1 MNDSSDISTNV
12 NKPRSALKL
21 GYADIDRVD
30 SQPRH
35 ESMGL
40 NEVTRFGKFTIFWIN
55 KQESNKLYDLVIEL
69 PFNCNVKTCINQA
82 VNYLN
87 EKMNKENSP
96 YRLKNEASMYGLHYA
111 KKNGQPK
118 SDYPPFY
125 DEQTLGQIGIVLM
138 SLVERTP
145 EALTRTDGQTIAN
158 VPITQP
164 VSSTTPIV
172 VPISSESRPESK
184 SSPNTRD
191 PSMVKQVHFPR
202 PDDQKPNGNN
212 SNNNNNGKYALEHSG
227 NDQGGSSLFC
237 CFRWFGGKRNNQNGD
252 IKAPLLKQQSLNW
265 LHLIYAA
272 LITSRKRI
280 CYPLSRAYSLPRI
293 HFGQWL
299 SQSWKICEQLF
310 GLVSVYILSLI
321 HI

>member
-1 MNDSSDISTNV
+1 MHGSLLSDDATKSMNDSSDISTNV

-118 SDYPPFY
+118 SDYPRKP
-125 DEQTLGQIGIVLM
+125 QS
-138 SLVERTP
+138 SL
-145 EALTRTDGQTIAN
+145 ALTAN
-158 VPITQP
+158 LR
-164 VSSTTPIV
+164 S
-172 VPISSESRPESK
+172 
-184 SSPNTRD
+184 
-191 PSMVKQVHFPR
+191 
-202 PDDQKPNGNN
+202 
-212 SNNNNNGKYALEHSG
+212 
-227 NDQGGSSLFC
+227 
-237 CFRWFGGKRNNQNGD
+237 
-252 IKAPLLKQQSLNW
+252 
-265 LHLIYAA
+265 
-272 LITSRKRI
+272 
-280 CYPLSRAYSLPRI
+280 
-293 HFGQWL
+293 
-299 SQSWKICEQLF
+299 
-310 GLVSVYILSLI
+310 ILR
-321 HI
+321 